1 LGAGSS
7 TSMMSS
13 SLSGMGALHLALPRT
28 NNLPGTHVT
37 AGAGVG
43 GAGAGAGVGV
53 GGAGAG
59 VGVAGVGVIGD
70 CGLGTAGGGIAEFGW
85 AYPTVFGN
93 RGWLLIRGSQSEIV
107 FQSGKA
113 ASLPLAPILSLS
125 SATQDKSRGE
135 NDVAALPCWANAV
148 VYRTSE
154 SG

>member
-1 LGAGSS
+1 
-7 TSMMSS
+7 
-13 SLSGMGALHLALPRT
+13 MGALRLALPRT

-37 AGAGVG
+37 VGAGVG

-53 GGAGAG
+53 GVA
-59 VGVAGVGVIGD
+59 GVAGVGVIGD
-70 CGLGTAGGGIAEFGW
+70 CGLGTTGGGIAEFGW

-93 RGWLLIRGSQSEIV
+93 RGWLLMRGSQSEIV

-125 SATQDKSRGE
+125 SAAQDKSRGE

-148 VYRTSE
+148 TLTSHNPYLNRLPYDP
-154 SG
+154 GKGKPIR